1 VARTRRPKLCVPE
14 YDPGSGKV
22 KSAPAAKKD
31 AMKRRVHRALDEQ
44 GVAVS
49 LEERE
54 RFVDFLN
61 RSIRYR
67 ELVTQ
72 QWAKHR
78 LGDGDIIR
86 LIQVAG
92 DSGDLD
98 EAIWRSFLAAHFG
111 RPSANRAVENQLGSA
126 SLLLCGFGS
135 EPRWTWERVSA
146 RPNALHSWL
155 HEHADDL
162 ASLSFGNHRKYESQK
177 PDLLWEVIE
186 SFIELAERHGG
197 PGALVTVAP
206 GDDSFDV
213 LYRRLLPLRRFGR
226 TGRFDFL
233 VMLIDLALLLAEPT
247 SCYLRGATGP
257 KQGAELLWGKRPIA
271 ELDCLAA
278 ELAGQIGVS
287 PIVLEDALC
296 CWQK

>member
-14 YDPGSGKV
+14 FGPGSGKV

-31 AMKRRVHRALDEQ
+31 ATKHRVHRALDEQ

-61 RSIRYR
+61 RSIRCR

-111 RPSANRAVENQLGSA
+111 RPSANRAVENQLESA

-162 ASLSFGNHRKYESQK
+162 ASLSFGNHRKYESKK
-177 PDLLWEVIE
+177 PDLLWKVIE
-186 SFIELAERHGG
+186 SFIDLAKRHGG
-197 PGALVTVAP
+197 PASLVKVAS
-206 GDDSFDV
+206 GDDLFHI
-213 LYRRLLPLRRFGR
+213 LYRRILPLRRFRR
-226 TGRFDFL
+226 TGCFDFL
-233 VMLIDLALLLAEPT
+233 VMLLDLGLISAEPKL
-247 SCYLRGATGP
+247 CYLRDATGP
-257 KQGAELLWGKRPIA
+257 KQGAELLWGKRPVG
-271 ELDCLAA
+271 ELDQLAA
-278 ELAGQIGVS
+278 ELAKRLGVS
-287 PIVLEDALC
+287 TIVMEDALC

>member
-1 VARTRRPKLCVPE
+1 VQ
-14 YDPGSGKV
+14 
-22 KSAPAAKKD
+22 
-31 AMKRRVHRALDEQ
+31 RVLNEQ
-44 GVAVS
+44 GAVVTQ
-49 LEERE
+49 EEQG
-54 RFVDFLN
+54 RFVHFLN
-61 RSIRYR
+61 RSIRCR
-67 ELVTQ
+67 ELVAQ
-72 QWAKHR
+72 QWARRR
-78 LGDGDIIR
+78 LRDRDIIG

-92 DSGDLD
+92 DSGDFD

-111 RPSANRAVENQLGSA
+111 RPSADSKVANQLESA

-162 ASLSFGNHRKYESQK
+162 ASLSFGNHRKYESPK

-206 GDDSFDV
+206 NDDSFDV

-226 TGRFDFL
+226 TARFDFL
-233 VMLIDLALLLAEPT
+233 VMLIDLGLLSAEPT

-257 KQGAELLWGKRPIA
+257 KRGAELLWGKRAIA
-271 ELDCLAA
+271 ELDHLAV
-278 ELAGQIGVS
+278 ELAERIGVS
-287 PIVLEDALC
+287 PSVLEDALC
-296 CWQK
+296 KWQK